1 MGKFVYKNK
10 ECMDKMHEFYD
21 KALNSLN
28 INYEKQYIGTTF
40 GKTHVLIIGDTKKR
54 KMITLHGGN
63 GISPLNIRIFIPLL
77 EEYCI
82 IAPDVIGMPGKS
94 EPYRNLDT
102 NKDDYGLWLGEIMDN
117 FEVLGEKYGSNNWSN
132 NIFCGNHI
140 ICFNNMWLAIRRVD
154 NGTSI

>member
-82 IAPDVIGMPGKS
+82 IAPDVAYSGITAHPFQK
-94 EPYRNLDT
+94 
-102 NKDDYGLWLGEIMDN
+102 
-117 FEVLGEKYGSNNWSN
+117 
-132 NIFCGNHI
+132 
-140 ICFNNMWLAIRRVD
+140 
-154 NGTSI
+154 NGAPFRLKLSKAQLVN

>member
-1 MGKFVYKNK
+1 MSGLGSGTQQTI
-10 ECMDKMHEFYD
+10 MPDSD
-21 KALNSLN
+21 KA
-28 INYEKQYIGTTF
+28 F
-40 GKTHVLIIGDTKKR
+40 GRYMHKKAADKFDT
-54 KMITLHGGN
+54 GN

-117 FEVLGEKYGSNNWSN
+117 L
-132 NIFCGNHI
+132 
-140 ICFNNMWLAIRRVD
+140 IRNQSKLV
-154 NGTSI
+154 

>member
-1 MGKFVYKNK
+1 
-10 ECMDKMHEFYD
+10 MDKMHEFYD

-154 NGTSI
+154 NGRSI

>member
-1 MGKFVYKNK
+1 MPSYNP
-10 ECMDKMHEFYD
+10 HEINGYE
-21 KALNSLN
+21 LWNSL
-28 INYEKQYIGTTF
+28 NYEKQYIGTTF

-154 NGTSI
+154 NGRSI